1 MTFLPIVA
9 RELRVAS
16 RRRATYWVRSGAAL
30 ALIVLG
36 VWFFLLMRRDSPH
49 EVALILFRIMAGASV
64 LYCLLSGV
72 RATADCLSEEKREG
86 TLGLLFLT
94 DLKGYDV
101 VLGKLAATSI
111 NAFYGVLA
119 VVPLLAVPLLMGGVT
134 FGEFGRMSILTI
146 NVLFF
151 SLSVGICISAFSRS
165 ARISS
170 AMTFCIVFLLTALLP
185 AAGAFAVFVLKTK
198 RLEPLLYLPSAGF
211 AFRMGFDAAY
221 KSVPRL
227 FWTSCCV
234 IHGLG
239 WIFLVVSVFVAP
251 RSWQDKPTRIQ
262 NLRWRER
269 WKLWSYGTA
278 EERYAFRL
286 RLLDTCAF
294 YWLAARA
301 RLKPAQVW
309 ALLGFLACC
318 WMWGLARFHRDWLNV
333 GLYFTTAFILNVI
346 LKGWV
351 ASESGRQLAEDRKR
365 GALELLLSTPLG
377 PRDILRGQRLA
388 LQRQFLGPLLA
399 VLLIEVVLMIASEHD
414 TVNQEDFAFMIK
426 TWLAGMIMLVADCI
440 ALYWVGMWQAVISKN
455 PNRAASA
462 SVARVLV
469 LPWILF
475 ALFGLICSLM
485 TFPRAHEPTENV
497 FLGVWLALGLGA
509 DIGFGTWARYKFL
522 SQFRVAAS
530 QQYSRPA
537 GFWKRLF
544 AGPEISSVQLQSIG
558 TVTGSE

>member
-9 RELRVAS
+9 RELRIAARKRNTYLGRVVAALVAS
-16 RRRATYWVRSGAAL
+16 LVVGWEMMTMGRMPYMRPS
-30 ALIVLG
+30 LG
-36 VWFFLLMRRDSPH
+36 PM
-49 EVALILFRIMAGASV
+49 LFGTLSMFAFV
-64 LYCLLSGV
+64 YCLLSGV

-151 SLSVGICISAFSRS
+151 SLSIGICVSAFSRS
-165 ARISS
+165 ARIAS
-170 AMTFCIVFLLTALLP
+170 AMTFFLVFLLTALLP
-185 AAGAFAVFVLKTK
+185 AAGALAGFFLKAR
-198 RLEPLLYLPSAGF
+198 RLEPLLLLPSAGF

-221 KSVPRL
+221 KAVPRL
-227 FWTSCCV
+227 FWISCCV
-234 IHGLG
+234 IHSLG
-239 WIFLVVSVFVAP
+239 WIFLLVSVLVAP
-251 RSWQDKPTRIQ
+251 RSWQDKPAGIQ

-269 WKLWSYGTA
+269 WKLWSYGNA
-278 EERYAFRL
+278 DERYAFRI
-286 RLLDTCAF
+286 RLLDSSAF

-309 ALLGFLACC
+309 AVLGFLACC

-388 LQRQFLGPLLA
+388 LQRQFLGPILA
-399 VLLIEVVLMIASEHD
+399 VLLIDMVLMIASAHE
-414 TVNQEDFAFMIK
+414 TVNQEDFGFMMK
-426 TWLAGMIMLVADCI
+426 TWLAGMVML
-440 ALYWVGMWQAVISKN
+440 
-455 PNRAASA
+455 
-462 SVARVLV
+462 
-469 LPWILF
+469 
-475 ALFGLICSLM
+475 
-485 TFPRAHEPTENV
+485 
-497 FLGVWLALGLGA
+497 
-509 DIGFGTWARYKFL
+509 
-522 SQFRVAAS
+522 
-530 QQYSRPA
+530 
-537 GFWKRLF
+537 
-544 AGPEISSVQLQSIG
+544 
-558 TVTGSE
+558 